1 MQIRLPFLLLCALA
15 FFTPVIRATT
25 VVPPSFPELV
35 SAAEAI
41 YRGRVTAVESR
52 HVPRADGAGQVIKT
66 FVTVA
71 VDKVLKGEQRAEVVL
86 EFLGGKVGDEVLRV
100 QGMPTFTVGAQ
111 EYVFV
116 QKNGRQFCPL
126 VAVMHGRYRVLRDA
140 AESREFIARDNRVPL
155 TDVAEVGLPM
165 TELPAEVRAGTA
177 ATATARA
184 LTPAAF
190 EAHIRSE
197 VQAPTVNARIR

>member
-1 MQIRLPFLLLCALA
+1 MQIRPTFLLLCALA
-15 FFTPVIRATT
+15 LLAPALRATT

-66 FVTVA
+66 FVTVS
-71 VDKVLKGEQRAEVVL
+71 VDKVLKGAQRSEVVL
-86 EFLGGKVGDEVLRV
+86 EFLGGRVGDESLRV
-100 QGMPTFTVGAQ
+100 TGMPTFRVGEQ
-111 EYVFV
+111 EFVFV
-116 QKNGRQFCPL
+116 QKNGLQFCPL

-140 AESREFIARDNRVPL
+140 AEAREFVARDNRVPL

-165 TELPAEVRAGTA
+165 AELPAQVQA
-177 ATATARA
+177 ATAASTAARA

-190 EAHIRSE
+190 EAQIASE
-197 VQAPTVNARIR
+197 VRTPTLNARTR